1 MAAHKTSGT
10 FGQAG
15 IVLTKQEYE
24 WFLRFDKIRK
34 KIPGYHSQAT
44 GTQYFFFNSAGGE
57 TRLGE
62 MVAAVFDSIQM
73 HNVTITVIRASIA
86 TLVSLECENI

>member
-24 WFLRFDKIRK
+24 WFLRFDKIRQ
-34 KIPGYHSQAT
+34 KIPGYHAT
-44 GTQYFFFNSAGGE
+44 VYFLFNSAGGQME
-57 TRLGE
+57 KLGE
-62 MVAAVFDSIQM
+62 SVTMVFESIQM
-73 HNVTITVIRASIA
+73 PNVTTTVIRRSIA
-86 TLVSLECENI
+86 TLVSLEA